1 MLACGPS
8 APGWMQTALPPYK
21 GYMPGL
27 VRLLSVGGHPYRLSA
42 GSLHHPA
49 SLVAG
54 ARAFIHLRHG
64 QTQPPQKQLGQG
76 RNCQPTSRLGADTVT

>member
-27 VRLLSVGGHPYRLSA
+27 VRLLSGGGHPLGCRQAAFTIRPPSSQA
-42 GSLHHPA
+42 PVRSFTCDMGKPSLPKN
-49 SLVAG
+49 S
-54 ARAFIHLRHG
+54 
-64 QTQPPQKQLGQG
+64 
-76 RNCQPTSRLGADTVT
+76 